1 MVELTSYGLT
11 GLTAMLVIVFCL
23 AYSDALLAT
32 QERSLHALINNEH
45 LNDSRI
51 IRTMT
56 DSLRLGSAVGET
68 ADGRIY
74 RDSCRNACRRLEVFH
89 G

>member
-32 QERSLHALINNEH
+32 KERSSHALINNEH
-45 LNDSRI
+45 LSDSRI

-56 DSLRLGSAVGET
+56 DSLGLRRTVDETDHVTIYSVSCQNDRERLK
-68 ADGRIY
+68 
-74 RDSCRNACRRLEVFH
+74 VFH
-89 G
+89 A